1 MRRRE
6 FISLAGFMAV
16 ARPLVTRAQ
25 QAGMKRGGAL
35 MSIAQTNAEEAFSD
49 GYENGRR
56 RRRKRCR
63 PRGPISQRQMSL
75 KGSGDIAV

>member
-49 GYENGRR
+49 VYE
-56 RRRKRCR
+56 KS
-63 PRGPISQRQMSL
+63 I
-75 KGSGDIAV
+75 I